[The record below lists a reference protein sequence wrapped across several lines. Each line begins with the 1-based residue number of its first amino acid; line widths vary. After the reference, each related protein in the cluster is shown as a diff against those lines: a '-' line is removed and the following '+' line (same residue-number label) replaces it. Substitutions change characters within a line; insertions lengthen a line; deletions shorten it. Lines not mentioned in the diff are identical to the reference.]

1 MKKYT
6 YREILD
12 KIAVLQE
19 FFAIVRLV
27 SPLTCAIA
35 EIVEQDGQYHMEYT
49 NDCFEV
55 WNTGRQCANCTSA
68 RALQNNDRY
77 SKCEV
82 LEDTIYHINSFPV
95 EIEGNALVLELV
107 QPVHHDT
114 ANDRSSNL
122 CHSMM
127 SEITDINQNI
137 LTDNE
142 THAYNRFYLLEHLPF
157 ILSKAQKTQLGS
169 ACMIQIRQFRE
180 INNSYGRMAGLGL
193 ICTLHNI
200 LKQAFSILTDTYLV
214 RYSEDTFV
222 VLNTSLPYTEFTKTV
237 ARIKEEYVPPHILFQ
252 NGQIPFSLRL
262 TCADLC
268 NKAITGEDSLIE
280 QLQTADE
287 E

>member
-12 KIAVLQE
+12 KMVVLQE
-19 FFAIVRLV
+19 FFMIVRLV

-35 EIVEQDGQYHMEYT
+35 EIKEQDGQFHIEYT
-49 NDCFEV
+49 NDCFQV
-55 WNTGRQCANCTSA
+55 WNTCRQCANCTSA
-68 RALQNNDRY
+68 RALQNNVSY

-82 LEDTIYHINSFPV
+82 LEDTIYHINSFPM
-95 EIEGNALVLELV
+95 EIEGTTLALELV
-107 QPVHHDT
+107 QPVYPDT
-114 ANDRSSNL
+114 ANDQSSDL

-180 INNSYGRMAGLGL
+180 IDSSYGKMAGLGL

-200 LKQAFSILTDTYLV
+200 LRQAFSILTDTYLI

-237 ARIKEEYVPPHILFQ
+237 ARIKENYVPPHILFQ
-252 NGQIPFSLRL
+252 NGQIPFDLRL